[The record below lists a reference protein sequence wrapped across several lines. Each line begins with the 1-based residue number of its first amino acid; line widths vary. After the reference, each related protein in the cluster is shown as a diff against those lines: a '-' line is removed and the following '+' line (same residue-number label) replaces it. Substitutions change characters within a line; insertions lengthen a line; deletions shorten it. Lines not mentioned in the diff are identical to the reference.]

1 MREADF
7 TPTPG
12 KRRSAWIKTSSE
24 LVLDMKTDEEQK
36 KYRGVASAR
45 QARRGWRETGMDS
58 LSMRIARRDPQRRIT
73 LAQ

>member
-12 KRRSAWIKTSSE
+12 KRRSAWISASSE
-24 LVLDMKTDEEQK
+24 LTSDMFINHGG
-36 KYRGVASAR
+36 GVASVR
-45 QARRGWRETGMDS
+45 QARRGWRETGMDF
-58 LSMRIARRDPQRRIT
+58 LSMRIARRAPQRRIT